1 MASHDGYSKDN
12 QFVLWF
18 LKKMYLSSSDIVTYH
33 ARKIIWYNL
42 WSRPSFDWIA
52 LSTNRK
58 VKERIFFI
66 LLETWEFSA
75 CAKWNTFPHGSIYFI
90 HNYRLRII
98 SGVCAGSWNL
108 SKISLYHYLV
118 IYGIMLWWSYDTN
131 AKRNTW
137 HDTGIRERKFSNSSH
152 KKIYFDWDRGEAL
165 ERKYL
170 RERRK

>member
-1 MASHDGYSKDN
+1 M
-12 QFVLWF
+12 
-18 LKKMYLSSSDIVTYH
+18 
-33 ARKIIWYNL
+33 
-42 WSRPSFDWIA
+42 
-52 LSTNRK
+52 
-58 VKERIFFI
+58 KERILFI

-131 AKRNTW
+131 TKRNTW
-137 HDTGIRERKFSNSSH
+137 HDTGIWERKFSNSSH
-152 KKIYFDWDRGEAL
+152 KKIYFYWVRGEAL
-165 ERKYL
+165 ERRYL
-170 RERRK
+170 RERRKLKKNEITLSKNNRNYKFKYKLIILMVKCRQFMN

>member
-131 AKRNTW
+131 TKRNTW
-137 HDTGIRERKFSNSSH
+137 HDTGIWERKFSISSH
-152 KKIYFDWDRGEAL
+152 KKIISIGIEEKR
-165 ERKYL
+165 
-170 RERRK
+170 